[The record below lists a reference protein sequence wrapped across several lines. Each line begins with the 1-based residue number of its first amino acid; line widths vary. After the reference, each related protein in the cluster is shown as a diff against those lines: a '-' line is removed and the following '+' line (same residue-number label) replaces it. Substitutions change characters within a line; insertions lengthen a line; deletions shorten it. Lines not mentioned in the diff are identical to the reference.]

1 MVRENKIMA
10 KKIAKKVNNPV
21 TKPVTEIIEE
31 VKVTKVNPVVEEVEI
46 PKEKTLH
53 DKYREHIETAKEG
66 YLRDIKYAEAIE
78 ILRYVQEKTGH
89 KLGLNM
95 SCASC
100 LLSLVKTFANL
111 EK

>member
-1 MVRENKIMA
+1 MKEKERI
-10 KKIAKKVNNPV
+10 KKEIKAEPV
-21 TKPVTEIIEE
+21 IEE
-31 VKVTKVNPVVEEVEI
+31 VVVEI
-46 PKEKTLH
+46 PKVETLF
-53 DKYREHIETAKEG
+53 DKYREHIETAREG
-66 YLRDIKYAEAIE
+66 YLRNIKYAEAVE
-78 ILRYVQEKTGH
+78 ILRYVQDKTGH

>member
-1 MVRENKIMA
+1 MKEKEKI
-10 KKIAKKVNNPV
+10 KKVVKAEPV
-21 TKPVTEIIEE
+21 IEE
-31 VKVTKVNPVVEEVEI
+31 VVVEI

-66 YLRDIKYAEAIE
+66 YLRNIQYAEAVE
-78 ILRYVQEKTGH
+78 ILRYVQDKTGH
-89 KLGLNM
+89 KLGLSM
-95 SCASC
+95 SCSSC

>member
-1 MVRENKIMA
+1 MKEKEKI
-10 KKIAKKVNNPV
+10 KKVAKA
-21 TKPVTEIIEE
+21 KPV
-31 VKVTKVNPVVEEVEI
+31 VKKVEVEI
-46 PKEKTLH
+46 PKVETLH

-66 YLRDIKYAEAIE
+66 YLRDIKYAEAVE
-78 ILRYVQEKTGH
+78 ILRYVQDKTGH

-100 LLSLVKTFANL
+100 LLSLVKTFTNL

>member
-1 MVRENKIMA
+1 MKEKEKI
-10 KKIAKKVNNPV
+10 KKVIKA
-21 TKPVTEIIEE
+21 KPVVKE
-31 VKVTKVNPVVEEVEI
+31 VEVEI

-66 YLRDIKYAEAIE
+66 YLRDIQYAEAVE
-78 ILRYVQEKTGH
+78 ILRYVQDKTGH

>member
-1 MVRENKIMA
+1 MKEKEKI
-10 KKIAKKVNNPV
+10 KKVA
-21 TKPVTEIIEE
+21 KA
-31 VKVTKVNPVVEEVEI
+31 KPVVEEVEVEI

-66 YLRDIKYAEAIE
+66 YLRDIKYAEAVE
-78 ILRYVQEKTGH
+78 ILRYVQDKTGH

-95 SCASC
+95 SCSSC

>member
-1 MVRENKIMA
+1 MKEKEKI
-10 KKIAKKVNNPV
+10 KKVA
-21 TKPVTEIIEE
+21 KA
-31 VKVTKVNPVVEEVEI
+31 KPVVEEVEVEI

-53 DKYREHIETAKEG
+53 DKYRRHVETAKEG
-66 YLRDIKYAEAIE
+66 YLRDIKYAEAVE

-95 SCASC
+95 NCASC